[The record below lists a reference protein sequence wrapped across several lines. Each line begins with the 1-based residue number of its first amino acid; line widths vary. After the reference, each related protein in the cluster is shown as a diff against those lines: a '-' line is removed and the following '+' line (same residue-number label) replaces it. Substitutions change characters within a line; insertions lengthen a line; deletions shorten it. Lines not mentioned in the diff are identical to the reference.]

1 MDLMEVRR
9 KMLMAGEPDYIMNGL
24 LYHFV
29 SDDSDGQTWTDRIS
43 GLTFTLSG
51 VSKTQDNGLFF
62 DGHAFGCV
70 PKTQFSKIVTVEL
83 VLSQNARNA
92 IFLFDNKYAV
102 ADYQNIIRLDNI
114 VFSSYPFAPELGEKY
129 VISGTSKNGELSTN
143 NSIVYFDKSKL
154 TNGSNVGTYN
164 RFYDGISIGG
174 RLTAQG
180 QLRDNVLKGTL
191 YQIRLY
197 SRDLTEQEILHN
209 QNVDFKKYGIR
220 A

>member
-1 MDLMEVRR
+1 MGLMEIMRR
-9 KMLMAGEPDYIMNGL
+9 MLMAGEPDYVKNGL

-51 VSKTQDNGLFF
+51 VSKSQDNGLFF
-62 DGHAFGCV
+62 DGHAFGFIPGV
-70 PKTQFSKIVTVEL
+70 QLSKIVTAEL

-92 IFLFDNKYAV
+92 IFLFDKKYV
-102 ADYQNIIRLDNI
+102 VSEHQNIIRLDNI
-114 VFSSYPFAPELGEKY
+114 VFVAYSFAPELGEKY
-129 VISGTSKNGELSTN
+129 VVSGTSKNGELSTN
-143 NSIVYFDKSKL
+143 NSIVYFDKSRL
-154 TNGSNVGTYN
+154 TGGINVGTYS

-180 QLRDNVLKGTL
+180 QLRDYALKGAL

-209 QNVDFKKYGIR
+209 QNVDFKKYGII

>member
-1 MDLMEVRR
+1 MMAIRRRVLMGQNQTYV
-9 KMLMAGEPDYIMNGL
+9 KNGL

-51 VSKTQDNGLFF
+51 VTKTQDNGLFF
-62 DGHAFGCV
+62 DGHAFGFI
-70 PKTQFSKIVTVEL
+70 PSAQLPKIVTVEI
-83 VLSQNARNA
+83 VLSQNARDA
-92 IFLFDNKYAV
+92 IFLFDKKYVA
-102 ADYQNIIRLDNI
+102 ADYQNAIRFDNI
-114 VFSSYPFAPELGEKY
+114 FLKGLRYEPELGEKY
-129 VISGTSKNGELSTN
+129 VISGTSKGGYLSSD
-143 NSIVYFDKSKL
+143 NSIIYFNKSRL
-154 TNGSNVGTYN
+154 TGGSYVGTYS

-180 QLRDNVLKGTL
+180 QLRDNALKGTL

-209 QNVDFKKYGIR
+209 QNVDFKKYGIM